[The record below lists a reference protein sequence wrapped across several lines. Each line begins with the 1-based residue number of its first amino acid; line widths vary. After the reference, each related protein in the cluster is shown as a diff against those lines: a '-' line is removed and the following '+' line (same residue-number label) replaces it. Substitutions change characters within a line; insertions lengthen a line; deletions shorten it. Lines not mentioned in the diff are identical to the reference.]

1 MELLGTRLP
10 QPVRWRREAGSKA
23 SSSPDTIEQ
32 VPFGV
37 IAKQLAQQ
45 ALADQVAPASS
56 ATTPAESVGTI
67 MLGQIRAMQKAC
79 KEDEELVVLVRSGAE
94 TIRVLE
100 FIVPSWQVLVLAGI
114 DEAKNTTRVV
124 STPERAQLVCKVM
137 KVRPPGKAAR
147 VGFRVPKP
155 KPE

>member
-1 MELLGTRLP
+1 
-10 QPVRWRREAGSKA
+10 
-23 SSSPDTIEQ
+23 
-32 VPFGV
+32 
-37 IAKQLAQQ
+37 
-45 ALADQVAPASS
+45 
-56 ATTPAESVGTI
+56 
-67 MLGQIRAMQKAC
+67 MLGQVQAMQKAC

-137 KVRPPGKAAR
+137 KVRPPGKPAR
-147 VGFRVPKP
+147 VGFRLPKP
-155 KPE
+155 RPE